1 LKTTVT
7 EKIMDKSKLLDDL
20 ISQGEKLT
28 NTISYVPPRSGVLRT
43 FSVYRTSE
51 KEEYQNWQSSAQRFI
66 KTYFPSDLEDFK
78 ASTKKLS
85 PDNHQKMM
93 GILRAIK
100 LMPEEP
106 VKTDGKSS
114 GNTNI
119 TINNTQQIVLN
130 LFTEA
135 VKDEIT
141 GKEYKELKEILKN
154 YEREPEKTTTKIKD
168 RLKKM
173 GGDVLTNIITNILTN
188 PNIYGG
194 LM

>member
-1 LKTTVT
+1 M
-7 EKIMDKSKLLDDL
+7 EKNKLLDDL
-20 ISQGEKLT
+20 ITQGEKLT
-28 NTISYVPPRSGVLRT
+28 NTISYVPPGSGAIRT
-43 FSVYRTSE
+43 YSVYRTSE
-51 KEEYQNWQSSAQRFI
+51 KVEYQNWQSSSQRFI

-78 ASTKKLS
+78 ENTKKLS

-106 VKTDGKSS
+106 VKESEKSS

-135 VKDEIT
+135 VRDEIS

-154 YEREPEKTTTKIKD
+154 YEREPEKTTFKIKE

>member
-1 LKTTVT
+1 
-7 EKIMDKSKLLDDL
+7 MDKTKLLDDL

-28 NTISYVPPRSGVLRT
+28 NTISYVQPGSGVIRT

-51 KEEYQNWQSSAQRFI
+51 KAEYQNWQSSSQRFV

-78 ASTKKLS
+78 ESTKKLT

-106 VKTDGKSS
+106 EKTDGKNS

-141 GKEYKELKEILKN
+141 GKEYKELKGILKN
-154 YEREPEKTTTKIKD
+154 YEREPEKTTSKIKEK
-168 RLKKM
+168 LKKM

>member
-1 LKTTVT
+1 MNKR
-7 EKIMDKSKLLDDL
+7 KLLDDL

-28 NTISYVPPRSGVLRT
+28 NTISCDPPESGVIRP

-51 KEEYQNWQSSAQRFI
+51 KEEYQNWKSSAQRFI

-78 ASTKKLS
+78 ASTNRLN
-85 PDNHQKMM
+85 PDNHQRMM
-93 GILRAIK
+93 GILRAIR
-100 LMPEEP
+100 LMPDEP
-106 VKTDGKSS
+106 VKAERKES
-114 GNTNI
+114 GDTNI
-119 TINNTQQIVLN
+119 TINNTQQVVLN
-130 LFTEA
+130 FFTEA

-154 YEREPEKTTTKIKD
+154 YEREPEKTTSKIKE

>member
-1 LKTTVT
+1 MNK
-7 EKIMDKSKLLDDL
+7 EKLLDDL
-20 ISQGEKLT
+20 IKQGEELT
-28 NTISYVPPRSGVLRT
+28 NTISYVSPGSGVIRT
-43 FSVYRTSE
+43 FSVYRTSK
-51 KEEYQNWQSSAQRFI
+51 KEEYQNWQSSVQRYI
-66 KTYFPSDLEDFK
+66 KSYFPSDLEDFK
-78 ASTKKLS
+78 VNTKKLS

-100 LMPEEP
+100 LMPIEP
-106 VKTDGKSS
+106 EKADGQNS

-119 TINNTQQIVLN
+119 TINNTQQLVLN

-135 VKDEIT
+135 IRDEIT

-154 YEREPEKTTTKIKD
+154 YEREPEKTSSKVKD
-168 RLKKM
+168 KLKKF